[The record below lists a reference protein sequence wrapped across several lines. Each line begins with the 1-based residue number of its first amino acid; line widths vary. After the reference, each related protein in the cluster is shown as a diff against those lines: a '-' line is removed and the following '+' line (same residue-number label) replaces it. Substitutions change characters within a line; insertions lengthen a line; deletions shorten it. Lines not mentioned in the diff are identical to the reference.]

1 MGSFCNNSTFI
12 KLPLPL
18 ILLFFLVLS
27 GRLRQA
33 LLYKTIYSP
42 FSEANEFQQTSAVPM
57 GYETHSGEDVAVF
70 SRGPMAHLLTGV
82 KEQNFIAYVM
92 AHAACIGPTDIPCDT
107 GRDSDTQERGERD
120 TIPKDKSAPS
130 TNDRQN
136 QNLSNGFDRVKLDA
150 FLFFMLIFIS
160 YRFLVR
166 HIFITV
172 I

>member
-1 MGSFCNNSTFI
+1 
-12 KLPLPL
+12 
-18 ILLFFLVLS
+18 
-27 GRLRQA
+27 
-33 LLYKTIYSP
+33 
-42 FSEANEFQQTSAVPM
+42 M
-57 GYETHSGEDVAVF
+57 GYETYSGEDVAIF

-92 AHAACIGPTDIPCDT
+92 AHAACIGPNDIPCDT
-107 GRDSDTQERGERD
+107 GRDSNAQERDERD

-136 QNLSNGFDRVKLDA
+136 QNLSNGFSRVKLDP
-150 FLFFMLIFIS
+150 FLLSMLAFIS

-166 HIFITV
+166 HILITV

>member
-1 MGSFCNNSTFI
+1 
-12 KLPLPL
+12 
-18 ILLFFLVLS
+18 
-27 GRLRQA
+27 
-33 LLYKTIYSP
+33 
-42 FSEANEFQQTSAVPM
+42 M

-107 GRDSDTQERGERD
+107 GRDSNAQERGERD

-130 TNDRQN
+130 TNDRQKISN
-136 QNLSNGFDRVKLDA
+136 QNPTNGLSRVKLDP
-150 FLFFMLIFIS
+150 FLFSMLTFIS